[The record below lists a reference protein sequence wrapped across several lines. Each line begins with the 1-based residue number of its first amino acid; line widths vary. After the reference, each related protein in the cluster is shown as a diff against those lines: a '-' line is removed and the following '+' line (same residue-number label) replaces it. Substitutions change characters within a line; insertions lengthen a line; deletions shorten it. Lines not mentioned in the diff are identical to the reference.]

1 MSESVVLS
9 KYQHVCI
16 VKWNHRFLLLEQL
29 GNIMLASLFPKLC
42 EDFRLAYGNHFYY
55 NLKKKNNLPTLPAT

>member
-1 MSESVVLS
+1 MGESVVLS

-29 GNIMLASLFPKLC
+29 DNIVLASLFPMLC
-42 EDFRLAYGNHFYY
+42 E
-55 NLKKKNNLPTLPAT
+55 ATVKILDLLMAITFTKT